1 MSMIYTYNAVEGE
14 IKSTENKLTA
24 TCYYQNRDDQLK
36 YYKDEKGNPVLT
48 KTATLVVDSGTEKS
62 IWYGVGDNVTAYF
75 SIGHS
80 ALNGKIPNHTRF
92 TNQLGLQIV
101 SSNNDEVVAA
111 GSTIISDSLREQE
124 TKTLTL
130 DESSDIYMLPEGGD
144 KFTFDAEFA
153 SDYNIQFDTD
163 SNVDVIVNG
172 QTYHGKNFDI
182 DVSVRSGERIDITI
196 AGNEKG
202 IHTPIS
208 VTPST
213 NLTGMNIPGNE
224 YYLLKTNELS
234 GVTSL
239 TTSNANIVIS
249 GFLY

>member
-1 MSMIYTYNAVEGE
+1 
-14 IKSTENKLTA
+14 
-24 TCYYQNRDDQLK
+24 
-36 YYKDEKGNPVLT
+36 
-48 KTATLVVDSGTEKS
+48 
-62 IWYGVGDNVTAYF
+62 
-75 SIGHS
+75 
-80 ALNGKIPNHTRF
+80 
-92 TNQLGLQIV
+92 
-101 SSNNDEVVAA
+101 
-111 GSTIISDSLREQE
+111 
-124 TKTLTL
+124 
-130 DESSDIYMLPEGGD
+130 MLPEGGD

-249 GFLY
+249 GFYIKGDDGLILYDEYGSITETNEISYPFPDDESYYIVLHNKTGSSKSDISINIAEIPTITEGNPKSLELLSNYSYYEFRTGSTGGRYVQTVSGTETDDLRYKVLNQNFDPITNGYSYVDGV